1 MYDNVPVAIPMASSK
16 ISYQSVRARRK
27 ISRQLLTGCRKSILF
42 SNQVKTACTHFVCQ
56 DVYAGARKGGTS
68 GANNL
73 SQPLT
78 HKYYFNIS
86 DRRNFHN
93 NVFAYFFFR
102 SVCRITRLTWVEVN
116 LARSEILLDP
126 ARSKTDRPRTLP
138 LSDPLRAVT
147 RRRGAARRLD
157 VRWVFHWNG
166 RPIGDW
172 HKRWNKARRAAG
184 YPGKRLH
191 DCRRTAARNL
201 RQAGVPEDVAMKLT
215 GHATRDVFRRYAI
228 IVDDDLRSGVE
239 QLASYVKTQP
249 AKPTLQSLSRRGA
262 R

>member
-1 MYDNVPVAIPMASSK
+1 MATTGNYAVDLGRS
-16 ISYQSVRARRK
+16 QSRSQR
-27 ISRQLLTGCRKSILF
+27 
-42 SNQVKTACTHFVCQ
+42 NP
-56 DVYAGARKGGTS
+56 AGS
-68 GANNL
+68 GAI
-73 SQPLT
+73 Q
-78 HKYYFNIS
+78 
-86 DRRNFHN
+86 DRQ
-93 NVFAYFFFR
+93 A
-102 SVCRITRLTWVEVN
+102 
-116 LARSEILLDP
+116 
-126 ARSKTDRPRTLP
+126 RTLP
-138 LSDPLRAVT
+138 LSDPLRAVIK
-147 RRRGAARRLD
+147 RRGAARRLD
-157 VRWVFHWNG
+157 VRWVFRWNG

-172 HKRWNKARRAAG
+172 RKRWNKACRAAG